1 MSFNTSFPSDQASL
15 YASTG
20 ENISAFSHECGDRG
34 LAIALSQHSVESGLD
49 VSQFSQTGDPRT
61 SDGGLISLQ
70 LAQQAPASVLSGNSY
85 AEYGGSSSEV
95 APGSEPDLGGTQG
108 EETTPRPP
116 SKDKDSVV
124 SAVSG
129 GTASEEATADEL
141 TFEDFEC
148 SEALVQR
155 DGKETNVAIVLK
167 VKGKDTKET
176 KYTEVRAF
184 CARVGIRAYKNKSKA
199 MLLEMIAQKIK
210 NDKVYQPIFE
220 AKRAQRL
227 DPVRKQIQCP
237 FRLMNV
243 MFSSELVDRFIA
255 LADRRSRVDL
265 DGPVS
270 IEVLYWTDIRSS
282 FVDDTPSDDF
292 DYLVAAHPALDP
304 HKIDPGKIVPHT
316 AEHLRSIWHTSHAAY
331 KKALVRFTKSGTNG
345 DDFYRFCG
353 GRLDALY
360 VHLHILKRP
369 GLTAT
374 VNQELPDEVYYESE
388 DDPKIISESRSQKKS
403 DVAEA
408 IREFVNQRESMEE
421 RKYRFLEK
429 KEPQRME
436 YLEQRSRAESRRAAL
451 QEYTFLRDRLR
462 ALYRQQE
469 HETSVRIREDID
481 EEIAFL
487 KSKKQKLSEEM

>member
-1 MSFNTSFPSDQASL
+1 MPFNTSFPSGQTSL

-20 ENISAFSHECGDRG
+20 EYISAFSHEGGDRG
-34 LAIALSQHSVESGLD
+34 LAIALSQHSVERGLD
-49 VSQFSQTGDPRT
+49 VSQYSQAGDPRT

-85 AEYGGSSSEV
+85 AEYGGSSREV
-95 APGSEPDLGGTQG
+95 APGSEPDFGGTQG
-108 EETTPRPP
+108 EKATPRPP

-129 GTASEEATADEL
+129 GTASEETTADEL

-155 DGKETNVAIVLK
+155 DGTKVAIVLK

-176 KYTEVRAF
+176 KYTELRAF

-210 NDKVYQPIFE
+210 NDKVYQPIFG

-227 DPVRKQIQCP
+227 
-237 FRLMNV
+237 
-243 MFSSELVDRFIA
+243 
-255 LADRRSRVDL
+255 
-265 DGPVS
+265 GP
-270 IEVLYWTDIRSS
+270 
-282 FVDDTPSDDF
+282 
-292 DYLVAAHPALDP
+292 
-304 HKIDPGKIVPHT
+304 
-316 AEHLRSIWHTSHAAY
+316 
-331 KKALVRFTKSGTNG
+331 KALVRFTKSGTNG

-353 GRLDALY
+353 GRLGALY
-360 VHLHILKRP
+360 VHLHLLKRP

-388 DDPKIISESRSQKKS
+388 DDPKIISDPRSKKKS

-408 IREFVNQRESMEE
+408 IRELVNQRESMEE
-421 RKYRFLEK
+421 RKYRLLEK
-429 KEPQRME
+429 KETQKME
-436 YLEQRSRAESRRAAL
+436 YLEQRSRTESRRAAL
-451 QEYTFLRDRLR
+451 QEYTFLHDRLR

-487 KSKKQKLSEEM
+487 KSNKQKLKEEM